1 MAVRPRRPVTSAPE
15 ASGCL
20 VAPPVFKTD
29 GRRSASPAGSIPVR
43 LRRLPSL
50 SPERGR
56 RALIPASTWRVS
68 SHHGAATVPA
78 HPPGLAVAVH
88 VVATAGH
95 VDHGKSALVRALTG
109 MEPDRWEE
117 EQRRG
122 MTLDLGFAWTTL
134 PSGEQ
139 IAFVDVPGHE
149 RFVSNMLAGAGP
161 TPAVMFV
168 VAADGGWMPQSA
180 EHLAAID
187 ALGVRA
193 GILAVTRSDLADPG
207 PALRE
212 ASDKIAATSLGR
224 DTGFEA
230 VAVSAVTGQGIPDL
244 IAALGRLAARLP
256 APDPQDSIRLWLDR
270 VFAVKG
276 SGTVVTGTLQA
287 GTVGAGDD
295 LLLTPAMRPVRI
307 RSVQSLGA
315 PAARVA
321 GVARVALNLRGV
333 STSELSRGMALVQPG
348 SWTMTS
354 TIDVR
359 LAPSAAQGGPG
370 GSRRLPPRL
379 TLHIGAARAV
389 AEVRM
394 LGTSIARL
402 SLNHQLPLH
411 VGDRVLLRDPGAAAD
426 REAGRPVFGATVLD
440 VAPPRLRGTGAAAAA
455 QRELESWPDLPQASD
470 LLRRHRLLRSPAA
483 SAMGLR
489 DLPPPVRDDWLADP
503 GYWQQLRQRLAA
515 VVAAHATRDPLA
527 LGLPVDA
534 ARAELGLPDRGLVDA
549 LAAGQEGVEQAGV
562 VPAGVVQAGVVQ
574 LRGGYLQLGSV
585 PERREPGVAK
595 GASQS
600 QQQPATRSPDEAR
613 VAGLPAQVAR
623 AVQALLADM
632 AGAPFNAPDSD
643 RLREL
648 GLDPRAAAA
657 AERAGLLHRLPGNVI
672 LPADASMQAARILAG
687 LPQPFT
693 ASEARQALRSSR
705 RVVIPLLEWLDRQ
718 GVTRRLADDRRTMK
732 EPPRPALSNGDP

>member
-1 MAVRPRRPVTSAPE
+1 M
-15 ASGCL
+15 
-20 VAPPVFKTD
+20 
-29 GRRSASPAGSIPVR
+29 
-43 LRRLPSL
+43 
-50 SPERGR
+50 
-56 RALIPASTWRVS
+56 
-68 SHHGAATVPA
+68 
-78 HPPGLAVAVH
+78 H

-180 EHLAAID
+180 EHLAAIN

-212 ASDKIAATSLGR
+212 AAGKIAATSLGR
-224 DTGFEA
+224 NGELEA
-230 VAVSAVTGQGIPDL
+230 VAVSAVTGQGIGDL

-256 APDPQDSIRLWLDR
+256 APDPQDSVRLWLDR

-287 GTVGAGDD
+287 GTVGAGDE
-295 LLLTPAMRPVRI
+295 LMLTPGMKPVRI
-307 RSVQSLGA
+307 RSVQALGA
-315 PAARVA
+315 PAARVT

-333 STSELSRGMALVQPG
+333 STGELGRGMALVQSG
-348 SWTMTS
+348 HWTITS

-359 LAPSAAQGGPG
+359 LPPSAAQGGPG
-370 GSRRLPPRL
+370 GSGRLPPRL

-394 LGTSIARL
+394 LGASIARL
-402 SLNHQLPLH
+402 SLGHPLPLH

-426 REAGRPVFGATVLD
+426 RASGRPVFGATVLD
-440 VAPPRLRGTGAAAAA
+440 VSPPRLRGTGAAAAA
-455 QRELESWPDLPQASD
+455 QRELESWPEPPRAKD
-470 LLRRHRLLRSPAA
+470 LLRRHRLLRSPAV
-483 SAMGLR
+483 SAMGVR

-503 GYWQQLRQRLAA
+503 AYWQQLRQRLAA
-515 VVAAHATRDPLA
+515 AVAAHARRDPLA

-549 LAAGQEGVEQAGV
+549 LAAGLEGVDAAEV
-562 VPAGVVQAGVVQ
+562 VH

-585 PERREPGVAK
+585 PDHVAAGAARGAEEPGQHPAADSTSS
-595 GASQS
+595 ASL
-600 QQQPATRSPDEAR
+600 
-613 VAGLPAQVAR
+613 AGLPALVAQ

-632 AGAPFNAPDSD
+632 ADAPFSAPDSD

-648 GLDPRAAAA
+648 GLDTRAAAA
-657 AERAGLLHRLPGNVI
+657 AERAGLLRRLPGNVV
-672 LPADASMQAARILAG
+672 LPADATIRATRILAE

-705 RVVIPLLEWLDRQ
+705 RVVIPLLEWLDRE
-718 GVTRRLADDRRTMK
+718 GVTRRLPDDRRTMR
-732 EPPRPALSNGDP
+732 EPRPALSNGDP